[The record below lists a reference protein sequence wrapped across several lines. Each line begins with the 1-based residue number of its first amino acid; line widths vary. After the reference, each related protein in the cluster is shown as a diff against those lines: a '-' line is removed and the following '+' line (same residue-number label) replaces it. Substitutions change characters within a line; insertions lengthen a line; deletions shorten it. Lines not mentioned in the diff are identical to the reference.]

1 MPPLLAY
8 LVPLGERMGRLMH
21 HDFWFE
27 PAKLYRV
34 ATSGRRTHLLTGSV
48 NALIDAA
55 LADESG
61 TILMIEADDREI
73 VRAACDQTRPRRLL
87 PTDTGWYGGR
97 LQLIEGE
104 LPSGNEAIVARAA
117 DDGDG
122 VPITILVDR
131 DHAEDEQALVA
142 AADEHIRTHGLPSDR
157 VVRLTDSDFPDQA

>member
-1 MPPLLAY
+1 
-8 LVPLGERMGRLMH
+8 MGRLMH

-61 TILMIEADDREI
+61 TILMIESDSGGMLVDREI
-73 VRAACDQTRPRRLL
+73 VRAACDLTRPRRLL
-87 PTDTGWYGGR
+87 PTDSGWYGGR
-97 LQLIEGE
+97 LRLIDGE
-104 LPSGNEAIVARAA
+104 LPSGSEGLVARAA

-122 VPITILVDR
+122 LPITILVDR
-131 DHAEDEQALVA
+131 DHAEDEQALIA
-142 AADEHIRTHGLPSDR
+142 AADEHIRAHGLPADR
-157 VVRLTDSDFPDQA
+157 VVRLSGTDFPA

>member
-1 MPPLLAY
+1 
-8 LVPLGERMGRLMH
+8 MGRMMH

-61 TILMIEADDREI
+61 TVLMIEADAGGMLVDREI
-73 VRAACDQTRPRRLL
+73 VRAACDLTRPQRLM
-87 PTDTGWYGGR
+87 PTDNGWYGGR
-97 LQLIEGE
+97 LRLLEGE
-104 LPSGNEAIVARAA
+104 LPSSNARYVARAA

-131 DHAEDEQALVA
+131 DHAADDRALA
-142 AADEHIRTHGLPSDR
+142 SAADEHIRTHGLPADR
-157 VVRLTDSDFPDQA
+157 VVRLGESDFAEQA